1 MAAVVVYNE
10 YISDKHHVH
19 MNGTGAVQLSLSAPL
34 AGGAACSSVV
44 SVGRYSYSLTPAPT
58 EAR

>member
-19 MNGTGAVQLSLSAPL
+19 MNGTGAAPALAVRPASRDSA
-34 AGGAACSSVV
+34 SSIVRVV
-44 SVGRYSYSLTPAPT
+44 RNSYFLMRAPT
-58 EAR
+58 EAS